1 MCEKEGTYEMQI
13 YCEES
18 PRSSG
23 WAHGDAAAD
32 VEGNGECY
40 GSGGAREAER
50 WREDGRKKKKEEGP
64 AMPIYKEIGERVGAK
79 IEGDQSNDYPAKWM
93 PRFSENI

>member
-1 MCEKEGTYEMQI
+1 MQI

-18 PRSSG
+18 LRFSG
-23 WAHGDAAAD
+23 RAQGDAAAD

-64 AMPIYKEIGERVGAK
+64 AVPIYKEISEQAGVKNE
-79 IEGDQSNDYPAKWM
+79 EDQSNDYPAKWT
-93 PRFSENI
+93 PRFSEDI

>member
-1 MCEKEGTYEMQI
+1 MQI

-18 PRSSG
+18 PRFSG
-23 WAHGDAAAD
+23 RAQGDAAAD

-50 WREDGRKKKKEEGP
+50 QQEDGRKKKKEEGL
-64 AMPIYKEIGERVGAK
+64 AKLIYKGISEQVGAK
-79 IEGDQSNDYPAKWM
+79 IKEDPNNDYPTKWT
-93 PRFSENI
+93 PRFSKDV